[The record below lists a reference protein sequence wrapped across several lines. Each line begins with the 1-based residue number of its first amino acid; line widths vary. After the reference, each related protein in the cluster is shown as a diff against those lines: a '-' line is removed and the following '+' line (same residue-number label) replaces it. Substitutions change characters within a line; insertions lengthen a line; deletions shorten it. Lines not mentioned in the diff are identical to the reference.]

1 MLFILVWCY
10 NANCASADEQKRYY
24 KPFYCSSIDF
34 KVFDF
39 HIAEPQLS
47 HTLRSPL
54 FDVRALQEYILICC
68 QRPQGGL
75 IDKPET

>member
-1 MLFILVWCY
+1 M
-10 NANCASADEQKRYY
+10 
-24 KPFYCSSIDF
+24 F
-34 KVFDF
+34 KMFDF

-47 HTLRSPL
+47 HTLRNPL